1 MIESLRP
8 PGRGPARRVKIHEA
22 DAKSLL
28 VAQGLPVPAWEV
40 ARTPTQARAAAVR
53 FLADPGNA
61 TRKVVI
67 KAQVLVGG
75 RGKAGGVRLAGT
87 ADEAEDVAAQILAL
101 EIKGLPVRRVL
112 VGPAAEIV
120 KEYYLSVVL
129 DRATKRLMFIGSA
142 EGGVEIEQVAVD
154 NPDAIVYEHA
164 DPLLGLPDYA
174 ARELAFKIG
183 FGQHWKAGAAIAKG
197 LLRTMLAYDADLV
210 EINPLAVIR
219 EHNADGTEVERL
231 VCLDAKITLDDSALA
246 RHTELEALRDLDAED
261 PTDVEA
267 RRYDLTFIKL
277 EGDIGCMVN
286 GAGLAMTTMDLV
298 KRAGGRAGE
307 LPRHRRRRQ
316 GGPGR
321 GRDAADPRRPQR
333 QGDPREHLRRHHPR
347 RRGRAGADRGPGA
360 AGARGADG
368 RPDRGHQRR
377 GGRRAAGGGEL
388 RHRGQPR
395 RGGREGRRGGEGG
408 GGVSILIGRD
418 TRLLVQGI
426 TGREGEF
433 HSRAMLEYG
442 TPLVAGVTP
451 GKGGQMALD
460 GQVPVFDTVA
470 EAVEATGANTSCIF
484 VPAAGAP
491 DAVLES
497 VAAGIATI
505 FCITEGIPA
514 LDMIPVVEEVRLA
527 GARLIGPNC
536 PGRDVARHRRRSG
549 IIPGSIHR
557 EGRVGVVSRSG
568 TLTYEA
574 VQAMTDAGL
583 GQSTCVGIGGDPVIG
598 TQFLEI
604 LQLFEADPDTDAIV
618 LIGEIGGTAEEE
630 AAAWA
635 AEHLARRPEGGVHRR
650 PHRARGQA
658 DGPRGRDRLG
668 RARARRRPRSRRSRR
683 PGSASPGSP
692 TELPAL
698 LRDAGYRG

>member
-1 MIESLRP
+1 MASGDAPSGFNFRSKAAGMIDARP
-8 PGRGPARRVKIHEA
+8 AQGLSPTRSARRVKIHEA

-28 VAQGLPVPAWEV
+28 VAQGLPVPAWDV

-53 FLADPGNA
+53 FLDDRSNA
-61 TRKVVI
+61 TGKVVI

-75 RGKAGGVRLAGT
+75 RGKAGGVRLAAT

-112 VGPAAEIV
+112 VAPAAEIV

-129 DRATKRLMFIGSA
+129 DRATSRLMFIGSA

-174 ARELAFKIG
+174 ARELAFKVG
-183 FGQHWKAGAAIAKG
+183 FGAHWKAGAAVAKG
-197 LLRTMLAYDADLV
+197 LLRTMLAFDADLV

-219 EHNADGTEVERL
+219 EHNADGTPVERL

-246 RHTELEALRDLDAED
+246 RHPQLEALRDLDAED

-277 EGDIGCMVN
+277 AGDIGCMVN

-298 KRAGGRAGE
+298 KRAGGEPANFLDIGGGAKADRVAAAMRLILDDPNVKAILVNIFGGITRGDEVARGLIEARAQQEREVPMVVRIVGTE
-307 LPRHRRRRQ
+307 
-316 GGPGR
+316 R
-321 GRDAADPRRPQR
+321 GR
-333 QGDPREHLRRHHPR
+333 
-347 RRGRAGADRGPGA
+347 
-360 AGARGADG
+360 
-368 RPDRGHQRR
+368 
-377 GGRRAAGGGEL
+377 GRRAARGRQL
-388 RHRGQPR
+388 RDRRQPR
-395 RGGREGRRGGEGG
+395 RGRGQGGRGGQGR

-418 TRLLVQGI
+418 TRLVVQGI

-433 HSRAMLEYG
+433 HSRAMVEYG

-451 GKGGQMALD
+451 GKGGQSAID
-460 GQVPVFDTVA
+460 GRIPVFNTVG
-470 EAVEATGANTSCIF
+470 EAVRETGANTSCIF

-527 GARLIGPNC
+527 GARLIGPELPGRHLAGAGEGRASSRAPSTARAAWASC
-536 PGRDVARHRRRSG
+536 PGRAR
-549 IIPGSIHR
+549 
-557 EGRVGVVSRSG
+557 
-568 TLTYEA
+568 
-574 VQAMTDAGL
+574 
-583 GQSTCVGIGGDPVIG
+583 
-598 TQFLEI
+598 
-604 LQLFEADPDTDAIV
+604 
-618 LIGEIGGTAEEE
+618 
-630 AAAWA
+630 
-635 AEHLARRPEGGVHRR
+635 
-650 PHRARGQA
+650 
-658 DGPRGRDRLG
+658 
-668 RARARRRPRSRRSRR
+668 
-683 PGSASPGSP
+683 
-692 TELPAL
+692 
-698 LRDAGYRG
+698 